1 MLKEKE
7 NLILNAEEK
16 INNLEYE
23 IFCSIKDE
31 IKKYTSK
38 LQSVSQSIAYYDVMQ
53 SFATIA
59 EENNFVKPVINTDNN
74 LYIDCGR
81 HPVVESVIE
90 KEYIP
95 NDIIMDSNTNILIIT
110 GPNMSGKST
119 YMRELGIIV
128 VLNQIGSYVPAKS
141 ANLPIFDKVFTR
153 IGASDDL
160 VGGESTFMVEM
171 KESAYALKNATKNS
185 LILFDEL
192 GRGTST
198 YDGMSLASSIIE
210 YISNNIKCKTL
221 FSTHYH
227 ELTSLEEKLNGVKNV
242 HVTINDND
250 GDITFLH
257 KVLPGPVD
265 RSYGINVAKLAG
277 LPKEVLS
284 RSEELLKKYES
295 NSNTNIKTRQ
305 IMQYQ
310 LNLESN
316 NNDELINYIKTINPL
331 ETTPMQALDILDKIK
346 KLSEK

>member
-1 MLKEKE
+1 
-7 NLILNAEEK
+7 
-16 INNLEYE
+16 
-23 IFCSIKDE
+23 
-31 IKKYTSK
+31 
-38 LQSVSQSIAYYDVMQ
+38 
-53 SFATIA
+53 
-59 EENNFVKPVINTDNN
+59 
-74 LYIDCGR
+74 
-81 HPVVESVIE
+81 
-90 KEYIP
+90 
-95 NDIIMDSNTNILIIT
+95 
-110 GPNMSGKST
+110 
-119 YMRELGIIV
+119 
-128 VLNQIGSYVPAKS
+128 
-141 ANLPIFDKVFTR
+141 
-153 IGASDDL
+153 
-160 VGGESTFMVEM
+160 MVEM